1 MQRDTVAIHEE
12 TSSSNVDHALVIR
25 DLQHRYGENQALDHL
40 TLSIAAHT
48 IHGILGPNGSGKST
62 LFRLTST
69 LTAIQAGSIHVFETD
84 VATQKE
90 AARRQLGIVFQ
101 SPSLDGKLTVMENI
115 RCQATLY
122 GLVGKAAE
130 LRIGEVMQMM
140 GIEDRAK
147 DYCEHLS
154 GGLKRRVELAKG
166 MLHRPRLL
174 LLDEPSTGL
183 DPAARL
189 DLWHALSELR
199 SHHGVTVVMTTHLLE
214 EAEKCDQLS
223 ILHQGRLVAQGT
235 ADSLRREA
243 GEAILRIVGRD
254 PSKIAAVLL
263 EKFGLA
269 SQIAQQEVRLSQEDI
284 LDWIPRIAHTLDGE
298 ADSITI
304 ARPSLEDVFVA
315 RTGHRF
321 WGEI

>member
-199 SHHGVTVVMTTHLLE
+199 SNHGVTVVMTTHLLE